1 MAYISLYRKYRP
13 KKFSDV
19 VGQDVVVKILRNNI
33 IENKIGHAY
42 IFAGPRGIGKTSIA
56 KIFSKAVNCLNSIDG
71 DLCGKCESCI
81 NDINNEIDIVE
92 IDAAS
97 NNGVEEI
104 REIRNNIKLMPTKL
118 KYKVYIIDEVH
129 MLSISA
135 FNALLKTLEE
145 PPAHAIF
152 ILATTEINKIPNTV
166 ISRCQKFDFEKIPPE
181 LIENQL
187 SYILKK
193 ENKIIN
199 KDIVSFIAKMSDGG
213 MRDAINMLDQVIA
226 LNDKNISVED
236 VCKLLGEVTNDEL
249 FTIMDSI
256 FNQDMLGIIN
266 ILNVLYE
273 KGSNFDNICNKLQ
286 VLIRDILIYKNS
298 KKYFDDEYE
307 EILSRYCNYSNQIYI
322 NMCEELFSL
331 STELK
336 KTPNQKLLIE
346 IYFIKIILIF
356 NNDLDLNEIQKKDK
370 QVAEKDSNDDDALRI
385 KKIRVNNTL
394 CGAKKELKKDFIEKF
409 GLIDEYM
416 SSKKYNVFA
425 SILKKSNV
433 EVVSETNI
441 IFSYKNNFDAVIFN
455 KNMDEID
462 QFVSKIFKK
471 KYKTVCVTTNEW
483 EKIKNEYI
491 DNVKK
496 GIKYNIIDENEK
508 ILNKKNNELE
518 RTLDNIFGD
527 KYIKVD
533 E

>member
-19 VGQDVVVKILRNNI
+19 VGQDIVVKILKNSI
-33 IENKIGHAY
+33 IEKKIGHAY

-56 KIFSKAVNCLNSIDG
+56 KIFSKAVNCLDPIDG

-81 NDINNEIDIVE
+81 IDINNDIDIVE

-104 REIRNNIKLMPTKL
+104 REIRNNIRLMPTKL

-187 SYILKK
+187 NYILKQ
-193 ENKIIN
+193 ENKFISKDVIN
-199 KDIVSFIAKMSDGG
+199 FIAKMSDGG

-226 LNDKNISVED
+226 LNNENVAVDD
-236 VCKLLGEVTNDEL
+236 VYKLLGEVTNDEL
-249 FTIMDSI
+249 FKIMDNI
-256 FNQDMLGIIN
+256 FNQDMLNVIN
-266 ILNVLYE
+266 IVNTLYE

-286 VLIRDILIYKNS
+286 ILIRDILIYKNS
-298 KKYFDDEYE
+298 KKYFDEEYE
-307 EILSRYCNYSNQIYI
+307 KILNKYSKYDNYIYI
-322 NMCEELFSL
+322 NICDELFSL

-336 KTPNQKLLIE
+336 RTPNQRLLIE
-346 IYFIKIILIF
+346 IYFIKIILIL
-356 NNDLDLNEIQKKDK
+356 NNNLDIKESQHESLINDESLIKKDYVLK
-370 QVAEKDSNDDDALRI
+370 I
-385 KKIRVNNTL
+385 KKIRVNNAL
-394 CGAKKELKKDFIEKF
+394 CGAKKELKNDFVENF
-409 GLIDEYM
+409 SSIDEFM
-416 SSKKYNVFA
+416 SSKKYNALA
-425 SILKKSNV
+425 SILKKAKV
-433 EVVSETNI
+433 EVVSENNI
-441 IFSYKNNFDAVIFN
+441 IFSYNNNFDVVIFD
-455 KNMDEID
+455 KNMNEID
-462 QFVSKIFKK
+462 QFVSKAYKK

-483 EKIKNEYI
+483 NKIKNEYI
-491 DNVKK
+491 SNVKK
-496 GIKYNIIDENEK
+496 GIKYTIIDENER
-508 ILNKKNNELE
+508 ITNKKNNELE

-533 E
+533 

>member
-19 VGQDVVVKILRNNI
+19 VGQDIVVKILRNSI

-56 KIFSKAVNCLNSIDG
+56 KIFSKAVNCSNSVDG

-104 REIRNNIKLMPTKL
+104 REIRNSIKLMPTKL

-166 ISRCQKFDFEKIPPE
+166 ISRCQKFDFEKISPE

-187 SYILKK
+187 NYILKK
-193 ENKIIN
+193 ENKTIN
-199 KDIVSFIAKMSDGG
+199 KNVVNFISKMSDGG
-213 MRDAINMLDQVIA
+213 MRDAINMLDQVIS
-226 LNDKNISVED
+226 LNNENVAVED
-236 VCKLLGEVTNDEL
+236 VYKLLGEVTNDEL
-249 FTIMDSI
+249 FEIMDSI
-256 FNQDMLGIIN
+256 FNQDMLNIIN
-266 ILNVLYE
+266 ALNVLYE

-298 KKYFDDEYE
+298 KKYFDEEYE
-307 EILSRYCNYSNQIYI
+307 KILSKYCNYSNQIYI
-322 NMCEELFSL
+322 KICEELFSL

-356 NNDLDLNEIQKKDK
+356 NNNLDTNRMQQADKEIDKKVLESIDVSK
-370 QVAEKDSNDDDALRI
+370 I
-385 KKIRVNNTL
+385 KKIRVNNAL
-394 CGAKKELKKDFIEKF
+394 CGAKKELKNDFIEKF
-409 GLIDEYM
+409 NLVDEYM
-416 SSKKYNVFA
+416 SSKKYNALA
-425 SILKKSNV
+425 SILKKAEV

-441 IFSYKNNFDAVIFN
+441 IFSYNNSFDVVIFD
-455 KNMDEID
+455 KNMSEID
-462 QFVSKIFKK
+462 QFVSKIYKK
-471 KYKTVCVTTNEW
+471 KYKTVCVTSVEW
-483 EKIKNEYI
+483 NMIKNEYI
-491 DNVKK
+491 NNVKK
-496 GIKYNIIDENEK
+496 GIKYIIIDENEK
-508 ILNKKNNELE
+508 IINKKNNELE

>member
-1 MAYISLYRKYRP
+1 MSYVALYRKFRP
-13 KKFSDV
+13 QTFEEVK
-19 VGQDVVVKILRNNI
+19 GQEHIVTTLRNQI
-33 IENKIGHAY
+33 KSDRIGHAY
-42 IFAGPRGIGKTSIA
+42 LFCGTRGTGKTTIA
-56 KIFSKAVNCLNSIDG
+56 KLFARAVNCENPIDG
-71 DLCGKCESCI
+71 DACGKCYSCL
-81 NDINNEIDIVE
+81 NFLNSSDIVE

-166 ISRCQKFDFEKIPPE
+166 ISRCQKFDFEKISPE

-187 SYILKK
+187 NYILKK

-226 LNDKNISVED
+226 LNGKNISVED

-346 IYFIKIILIF
+346 IYFIK
-356 NNDLDLNEIQKKDK
+356 
-370 QVAEKDSNDDDALRI
+370 
-385 KKIRVNNTL
+385 
-394 CGAKKELKKDFIEKF
+394 
-409 GLIDEYM
+409 
-416 SSKKYNVFA
+416 
-425 SILKKSNV
+425 
-433 EVVSETNI
+433 
-441 IFSYKNNFDAVIFN
+441 N
-455 KNMDEID
+455 K
-462 QFVSKIFKK
+462 
-471 KYKTVCVTTNEW
+471 
-483 EKIKNEYI
+483 
-491 DNVKK
+491 
-496 GIKYNIIDENEK
+496 
-508 ILNKKNNELE
+508 
-518 RTLDNIFGD
+518 
-527 KYIKVD
+527 
-533 E
+533 

>member
-1 MAYISLYRKYRP
+1 M
-13 KKFSDV
+13 
-19 VGQDVVVKILRNNI
+19 
-33 IENKIGHAY
+33 
-42 IFAGPRGIGKTSIA
+42 
-56 KIFSKAVNCLNSIDG
+56 
-71 DLCGKCESCI
+71 
-81 NDINNEIDIVE
+81 
-92 IDAAS
+92 
-97 NNGVEEI
+97 
-104 REIRNNIKLMPTKL
+104 
-118 KYKVYIIDEVH
+118 
-129 MLSISA
+129 
-135 FNALLKTLEE
+135 
-145 PPAHAIF
+145 
-152 ILATTEINKIPNTV
+152 
-166 ISRCQKFDFEKIPPE
+166 
-181 LIENQL
+181 
-187 SYILKK
+187 
-193 ENKIIN
+193 
-199 KDIVSFIAKMSDGG
+199 
-213 MRDAINMLDQVIA
+213 
-226 LNDKNISVED
+226 
-236 VCKLLGEVTNDEL
+236 
-249 FTIMDSI
+249 
-256 FNQDMLGIIN
+256 
-266 ILNVLYE
+266 
-273 KGSNFDNICNKLQ
+273 
-286 VLIRDILIYKNS
+286 
-298 KKYFDDEYE
+298 
-307 EILSRYCNYSNQIYI
+307 
-322 NMCEELFSL
+322 
-331 STELK
+331 
-336 KTPNQKLLIE
+336 
-346 IYFIKIILIF
+346 IF

-483 EKIKNEYI
+483 KKIKNEYI

-496 GIKYNIIDENEK
+496 GIRYNIIDENEK